1 MKNTLLAIVFTL
13 LGAFAFSQERIAVFP
28 FEDLDKILT
37 RNESVMFYREF
48 SNEFTNKSA
57 NRFSVVPRQDVEKLI
72 NTEAS
77 FQLSDFS
84 ARQKT
89 AEMERVLNG
98 TQILSGVIGKV
109 GNRINI
115 SVSLYT
121 YPDLIQLPGGA
132 SLRVA
137 NKDELFDKV
146 PELVQ
151 SMQNTIGSG
160 GTNTAN
166 RTVTAQTS
174 VPANMV
180 RVEGGAFQMGT
191 ASGGNRDERPVHT
204 VTVKSFYMGKYE
216 ITQRE
221 WQEVMGTTVRQQ
233 RDMRD
238 RSSYLFGEGD
248 NYPMYY
254 VNWYE
259 AVEFCNKLSLKEGL
273 TPAYSGSG
281 DNITCDWNTNG
292 YRLPTEAEWEFAAK
306 GGIKDSS
313 STKYSGSNSVG
324 AVAWYKGNNK
334 NSAHPVGTKAP
345 NSLGIY
351 DMSGNVDE
359 WCWDWYEY
367 YSNGSQTDPRGPT
380 DPRGTP
386 SSVGRI
392 TRGGGWANSAAD
404 VRSAYR
410 GALPPDSR
418 FPFYGFRLVRNAN

>member
-1 MKNTLLAIVFTL
+1 MKKAVLSAIFALLA
-13 LGAFAFSQERIAVFP
+13 AFVFSQERIAVFP

-77 FQLSDFS
+77 FQPSDFCS
-84 ARQKT
+84 KTKT

-109 GNRINI
+109 GTRINI

-151 SMQNTIGSG
+151 SMQSTIGSG

-166 RTVTAQTS
+166 RTTTAQTV

-180 RVEGGAFQMGT
+180 RVEGGTFQMGNP
-191 ASGGNRDERPVHT
+191 SGGENYERPVHT
-204 VTVKSFYMGKYE
+204 VNIKSFYMGKYE
-216 ITQRE
+216 VTQKEWRE
-221 WQEVMGTTVRQQ
+221 IMGTTVRQQ
-233 RDMRD
+233 RDMMD
-238 RSSYLFGEGD
+238 RSWFLPGEGN
-248 NYPMYY
+248 NYPIYY

-259 AVEFCNKLSLKEGL
+259 AVEYCNKLSIKEGL
-273 TPAYSGSG
+273 TPVYSGSG
-281 DNITCDWNTNG
+281 GSITCDWNANG

-313 STKYSGSNSVG
+313 SNKYSGGNNAVT
-324 AVAWYKGNNK
+324 VAWYDGN
-334 NSAHPVGTKAP
+334 SRDSTHLVGTKVA

-351 DMSGNVDE
+351 DMSGNVFE
-359 WCWDWYEY
+359 WCWDWYGD
-367 YSNGSQTDPRGPT
+367 YSSGSQTDPRGSSS
-380 DPRGTP
+380 GTYR
-386 SSVGRI
+386 VL
-392 TRGGGWANSAAD
+392 RGGGWYSSNSY

-410 GALPPDSR
+410 GVGSPSDR
-418 FPFYGFRLVRNAN
+418 YMDVGFRVVRNAN